1 MALTRAFL
9 KGMGLTEE
17 QVSAIIEAHTD
28 STDALKAQRDQYK
41 RDADQLES
49 VQQELDA
56 LKANGGSWEQKYN
69 QEHEALESLRNE
81 QAQKAETAKRT
92 DVMKALL
99 KQAGI
104 AEKYIGTI
112 IKASDVDKLELDED
126 GKAKDADAL
135 VEQYKTDWS
144 DFIAKTET
152 TGAEVPHPPAT
163 NPVHSYSAAEIK
175 AMSPADINKNWDTIK
190 ASLGQNQ

>member
-1 MALTRAFL
+1 MALTRKAL
-9 KGMGLTEE
+9 KAMGLTDE
-17 QVSAIIEAHTD
+17 QVESIIEMHTET
-28 STDALKAQRDQYK
+28 TDALKKERDGYK
-41 RDADQLES
+41 TDADQLES
-49 VQQELDA
+49 VQQELDT

-69 QEHEALESLRNE
+69 QEHEALEALRNE

-152 TGAEVPHPPAT
+152 TGADVPHPPAT

-175 AMSPADINKNWDTIK
+175 AMSPADINKNWDAIK